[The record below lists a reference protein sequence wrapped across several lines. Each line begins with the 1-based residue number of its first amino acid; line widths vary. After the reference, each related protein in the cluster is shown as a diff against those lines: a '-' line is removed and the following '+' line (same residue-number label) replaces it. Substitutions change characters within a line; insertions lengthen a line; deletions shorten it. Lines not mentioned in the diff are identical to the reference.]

1 MSREE
6 VIARLRAVRPRLNA
20 EGIARLY
27 LFGSVLFDEAGSESD
42 VDLFFDHDLPKFG
55 ILEYVHLKDITNELM
70 GWRVDL
76 IERSCL
82 HPKLRA
88 RIEAEAVCIF

>member
-1 MSREE
+1 M
-6 VIARLRAVRPRLNA
+6 RALQPRLNA

-27 LFGSVLFDEAGSESD
+27 LFGSVLHDEAGPKSD

-55 ILEYVHLKDITNELM
+55 LFDYVHLKELANDLL
-70 GWRVDL
+70 GVRVDL

-82 HPKLRA
+82 HPKIRA
-88 RIEAEAVCIF
+88 RVEGQALRIF

>member
-1 MSREE
+1 MNREE
-6 VIARLRAVRPRLNA
+6 AIAKLRALQPRLNA

-27 LFGSVLFDEAGSESD
+27 LFGSVLHDEAGPESD
-42 VDLFFDHDLPKFG
+42 LDLFFGHDLPRFN
-55 ILEYVHLKDITNELM
+55 ILDYVHLKEVANALI
-70 GWRVDL
+70 GGKVDL

-88 RIEAEAVCIF
+88 RIEAEAVRVF